1 MNTKQ
6 PDDGGTSPSQNLSLE
21 EFISRRT
28 EALSEQPEAEMPLSE
43 PEEEAP
49 EPPEEVDETA
59 EVEELEAEPG
69 ESEEEPDAEEEA
81 DDAESEIDL
90 LSLTPEQIQELAK
103 KGKSRLLHRIGELTA
118 QKRALEA
125 KLQETQET
133 NPVPQVP
140 EAENPFRALKSVD
153 EIQAKWTELEGT
165 VEVTDRLLEDH
176 EDYGPDDIIEVDGKE
191 FTKRQIRQANR
202 NARQALIKYLPAQAQ
217 TLKQRER
224 LTVMEQEY
232 EKAIP
237 LEIPEVQDEEG
248 EVSKVFKSLKED
260 PLIARLRKEIPE
272 LAPQINYILA
282 HASNSIIASKKKPKL
297 NVKATGFTGKAKV
310 PAVPGGAVA
319 GRSAIAPKK
328 KESEAYQR
336 FQQTGSVED
345 WIAARAAKLS
355 TT

>member
-6 PDDGGTSPSQNLSLE
+6 PTDGGEPSQNLSLE
-21 EFISRRT
+21 EFIAQRT
-28 EALSEQPEAEMPLSE
+28 EALSEQPEAEMPPSE
-43 PEEEAP
+43 PEEEAT
-49 EPPEEVDETA
+49 ETVEVDETEA
-59 EVEELEAEPG
+59 DADTETEAEP
-69 ESEEEPDAEEEA
+69 EADEET

-90 LSLTPEQIQELAK
+90 MSLTPEQIQDLAK

-140 EAENPFRALKSVD
+140 AAENPFRDLKSVD
-153 EIQAKWTELEGT
+153 EIKAKWKELEGT

-176 EDYGPDDIIEVDGKE
+176 EDYGPDDLIEVDGKE
-191 FTKRQIRQANR
+191 FSKRQIRQANR

-217 TLKQRER
+217 TLQQRDQ
-224 LTVMEQEY
+224 LAALEQEY

-237 LEIPEVQDEEG
+237 VEVPDLNDEEG
-248 EVSKVFKSLKED
+248 DVFKAYKSLKDD
-260 PLIARLRKEIPE
+260 PLIARLRTEIPE

-282 HASNSIIASKKKPKL
+282 HASASIVASKKKPKL
-297 NVKATGFTGKAKV
+297 SVKATGVTGKAKV

-336 FQQTGSVED
+336 FQQTGSVDD